1 MLNNFETMQ
10 KQGQENFDLAVK
22 SVNTLTKGFQ
32 EIAKETADFSKKQFE
47 TSSAVAE
54 KLMATKSIEKAVEL
68 QADYAKNTYES
79 FVSQATKIG
88 ELYAG
93 IAKESYKPFEA
104 VAPKVTKYISVSEV
118 IC

>member
-1 MLNNFETMQ
+1 MLNNFETIQ

-22 SVNTLTKGFQ
+22 SMNAVTKGFQ
-32 EIAKETADFSKKQFE
+32 EIARETADFSKKQFE

-54 KLMATKSIEKAVEL
+54 KLLATKSIEKAVEV
-68 QADYAKNTYES
+68 QADFAKSSYES

-93 IAKESYKPFEA
+93 IAKEAYKPFEA
-104 VAPKVTKYISVSEV
+104 IAPKAVK
-118 IC
+118 

>member
-1 MLNNFETMQ
+1 MLNNFETIQ

-22 SVNTLTKGFQ
+22 SINAVTKGFQ

-47 TSSAVAE
+47 TSSAIAE
-54 KLMATKSIEKAVEL
+54 KLLATKSIEKAVEV
-68 QADYAKNTYES
+68 QADFAKSSYES

-93 IAKESYKPFEA
+93 IAKEAYKPFESI
-104 VAPKVTKYISVSEV
+104 APKVVK
-118 IC
+118 

>member
-79 FVSQATKIG
+79 CVSQATKIG
-88 ELYAG
+88 ELYAS

-104 VAPKVTKYISVSEV
+104 AAQKVTK
-118 IC
+118 

>member
-1 MLNNFETMQ
+1 MSNQFEQFQ

-22 SVNTLTKGFQ
+22 YLNTLTKGVQ
-32 EIAKETADFSKKQFE
+32 EIAKENADFSKKQFE
-47 TSSAVAE
+47 SSSAVAE
-54 KLMATKSIEKAVEL
+54 KLMATKSFEKAVEL

-93 IAKESYKPFEA
+93 IAKESYKPFE
-104 VAPKVTKYISVSEV
+104 VAAQKVAK
-118 IC
+118 